1 MTFLERVKKITGQDF
16 NLQSSIP
23 AYARNGKFEEI
34 EHEMDN
40 TDLDEV
46 ATEEPLFAREIDEL
60 EEPSLDEMEARETEY
75 NNLLLDEIELNNR

>member
-1 MTFLERVKKITGQDF
+1 MTFLERVRKVTKQDF
-16 NLQSSIP
+16 NLQDSIP

-46 ATEEPLFAREIDEL
+46 ATEEPLFAQEIDDL
-60 EEPSLDEMEARETEY
+60 EPSLDEMEARETEY
-75 NNLLLDEIELNNR
+75 NNLTLDEIELNNR